1 MLLFLKLISEKYDAN
16 KKQVDRT
23 SHRLIATD
31 SSPCLFHI
39 PAPMDI
45 IKNKYCIIMDI
56 WQNLL
61 KISFSRFLAMIAINK
76 TKIKRLYLFKD

>member
-45 IKNKYCIIMDI
+45 IKNKYCIIIDI
-56 WQNLL
+56 G
-61 KISFSRFLAMIAINK
+61 
-76 TKIKRLYLFKD
+76 